1 MRYLIFLTR
10 YTVRISMTGWKAILI
25 VWAGPIHLL
34 LTTLPNVRLHQ
45 NYLSRF
51 SLAGRFQLGIR
62 REAYRAPR
70 E

>member
-1 MRYLIFLTR
+1 
-10 YTVRISMTGWKAILI
+10 MTGWKAILI

-45 NYLSRF
+45 NYLSRS
-51 SLAGRFQLGIR
+51 SLPGRFQLGIR